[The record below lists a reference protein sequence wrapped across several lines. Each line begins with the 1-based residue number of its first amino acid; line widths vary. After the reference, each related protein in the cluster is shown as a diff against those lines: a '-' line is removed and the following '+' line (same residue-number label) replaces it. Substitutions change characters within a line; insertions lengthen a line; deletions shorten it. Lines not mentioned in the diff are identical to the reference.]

1 MSAATNGQLLA
12 FHKYLTALPTSEA
25 HWLVSDQIVHPDS
38 EPTRRKR
45 REVSARLGFD
55 VTPWM
60 FRWAKVMLSTPWIF
74 CHHCGEFTTAL
85 DGNMHTVCECWDDP
99 DRALPAEW
107 FDEVPT

>member
-12 FHKYLTALPTSEA
+12 FHKYLTALPPQTAE
-25 HWLVSDQIVHPDS
+25 VIVKQQVDAPGEHDL
-38 EPTRRKR
+38 
-45 REVSARLGFD
+45 ARQNISQQLGFA
-55 VTPWM
+55 VTPSM
-60 FRWAKVMLSTPWIF
+60 FRWAKVMLATPWIF